1 MGKYDSQIKT
11 ADELYI
17 EANKFYQGRFNSLND
32 EQRLLGALGDCICTI
47 REATLY
53 LNEYRNIIPPM
64 LANVMKKRIKKQK
77 ELAVGYYKDLTRE
90 NR

>member
-1 MGKYDSQIKT
+1 MGKNNSQIKT

-17 EANKFYQGRFNSLND
+17 AANKLYQERFNSLCD

-53 LNEYRNIIPPM
+53 LNEYCDLIPPR
-64 LANVMKKRIKKQK
+64 LANAMKKRIKKQK
-77 ELAVGYYKDLTRE
+77 ELAVGYYKDLI
-90 NR
+90 